1 MVNAMG
7 AEQSGGVVAINTRVA
22 GIIRDGG
29 KAIGVIVAPQHSVE
43 TREIRARVLV
53 DATGAW
59 QNELTGAARG
69 QRHRGSKGVHVA
81 VPRERVGNRDGITM
95 ISAVDGRVMF
105 CLPAGPQ
112 TIIGTTDT
120 WTEESPEAVH
130 AAQSDVDYLLR
141 SANAYFPRARLT
153 VEDVVSAWAGIRP
166 LVGQSNNPTA
176 VSREHSI
183 ALDGSGIIHVSGGK

>member
-43 TREIRARVLV
+43 TREIRARVLA

-81 VPRERVGNRDGITM
+81 VPRERVGNRDAITM
-95 ISAVDGRVMF
+95 TSEEDGRGMF
-105 CLPAGPQ
+105 WLPTGPQ
-112 TIIGTTDT
+112 TTAG
-120 WTEESPEAVH
+120 
-130 AAQSDVDYLLR
+130 R
-141 SANAYFPRARLT
+141 SATP
-153 VEDVVSAWAGIRP
+153 
-166 LVGQSNNPTA
+166 
-176 VSREHSI
+176 
-183 ALDGSGIIHVSGGK
+183 